1 MRDRAFGGN
10 ARAFGF
16 GQARRLVANLSV
28 EGISPTHL
36 SWDGQAST
44 TGPGLTYDVAGG
56 TLASLDSLGLDA
68 ATSCL
73 DTELVSPEYDD
84 VRPPPALGDGYYY
97 LIRAVNSC
105 LSASFGSARE
115 SLSSLAC
122 P

>member
-1 MRDRAFGGN
+1 M
-10 ARAFGF
+10 
-16 GQARRLVANLSV
+16 ANLSA
-28 EGISPTHL
+28 EGVSPTHL
-36 SWDGQAST
+36 SWDDQAST

-68 ATSCL
+68 TTSCI
-73 DTELVSPEYDD
+73 DTGLVSPDYDD
-84 VRPPPALGDGYYY
+84 ARTPPVLGDGYYY

-105 LSASFGSARE
+105 LSATFGPGRE